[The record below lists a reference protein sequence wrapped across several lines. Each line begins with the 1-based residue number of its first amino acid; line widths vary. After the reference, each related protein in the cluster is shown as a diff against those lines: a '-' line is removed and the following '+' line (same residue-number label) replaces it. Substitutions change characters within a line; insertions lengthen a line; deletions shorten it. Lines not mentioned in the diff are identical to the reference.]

1 MALPRFADSLHRTP
15 LSPPVSPGERAL
27 SFYACGITP
36 YDSAHIGHARSFVVF
51 DAMAA
56 VLRHAGYQVNLVR
69 NITDI
74 DDKILAAAQRSG
86 EDWHALAH
94 RFAAQNRAL
103 LAQLGVVGYEE
114 PSASEH
120 VGDIVALVQRLE
132 EKGHAYQNPVTGDV
146 LFEVAS
152 FQGAP
157 LMPHRSEDLIRH
169 GAHRVNHAGK
179 RSPVDF
185 VLWKASK
192 PGEPSWPS
200 PWGEGRPGWHI
211 ECSAMIERRF
221 GATVDYHGGGTD
233 LRFPH
238 HQAEIQQSEA
248 AFDRP
253 LAHRWV
259 HHGAVR
265 DEKGQKM
272 SKSLGN
278 YVSLEEGLAQAE
290 AVLPGAGGAVL
301 RLALLSSLWT
311 KPLDWSPSLLDQ
323 AAHRLQ
329 GWVAAAGTHEADPT
343 AAQSVMEALSNNLNT
358 PLAFSALE
366 ALAAKAEKGNV
377 RAARGVAAS
386 LGFLGVPMSA
396 LQALRSAPDELP
408 EEVERLIQER
418 HRWRQERQWEKADGV
433 RQKLEDLGYRVE
445 DGATGATVKRVRTLR

>member
-74 DDKILAAAQRSG
+74 DDKILAAAQHNG
-86 EDWHALAH
+86 EDWHSLAH

-120 VGDIVALVQRLE
+120 VSDIVALVQRLE

-179 RSPVDF
+179 RSSVDF
-185 VLWKASK
+185 VLWKAAK

-200 PWGEGRPGWHI
+200 PWGQGRPGWHI

-221 GATVDYHGGGTD
+221 GTTVDYHGGGTD

-259 HHGAVR
+259 HHGSVR

-311 KPLDWSPSLLDQ
+311 KPLDWSASLLEQ
-323 AAHRLQ
+323 AADRLQ
-329 GWVAAAGTHEADPT
+329 SWVAAAGEQEPDLT
-343 AAQSVMEALSNNLNT
+343 AAQPVMDALFNNLNT
-358 PLAFSALE
+358 PLAFTTLQG
-366 ALAAKAEKGNV
+366 LATKAEKGNLT
-377 RAARGVAAS
+377 AARGVAAA
-386 LGFLGVPMSA
+386 LGILGLPVSA
-396 LQALRSAPDELP
+396 LQALRSVPEKLP
-408 EEVERLIQER
+408 EEVARLLEERQ
-418 HRWRQERQWEKADGV
+418 HWRQERAWEKADKV
-433 RQKLEDLGYRVE
+433 RQELEGLGYRVE
-445 DGATGATVKRVRTLR
+445 DGAKGAKVKRVRALR